1 MGIRFIFGRAG
12 SGKSQFCLNQI
23 KKKLGNDKDNK
34 LILLVPEQ
42 YTFQTEKKLLKAV
55 GERGLL
61 RAEVFSFKRMANR
74 VFNECGGRTLTRMN
88 DSGKNM
94 LIYKL
99 LKDKGEELEYFNR
112 MAKQQGFTGIV
123 SKTITEFKKYN
134 ISPEMLELNNINIE
148 DDELKKKMKD
158 LRLIFNEFNETLHK
172 KYIDSEDELTI
183 LAEKLI
189 NCSIYD
195 NAEIWIDEFTTF
207 TPQQLEVI
215 KRLAKNSKT
224 INITLCSDNLSG
236 GKLSDETDI
245 FDAIKNT
252 ENKVL
257 RMMKDNN
264 ISYMEPIDL
273 NKGYS
278 YRFKDS
284 EELQHIESHFFTYP
298 FREYKGKNN
307 DIRLYKA
314 NNSYDEVENVARD
327 ILRLVRDKGYR
338 YNDIAIV
345 CRDIDNYE
353 KITSVIFSEYNIPY
367 FIDKKREVLSNPL
380 IVLIISA
387 LEILISNWSYE
398 SVFKYLKSGLI
409 GIDIE
414 YIDKLE
420 NYVLANGIKGFK
432 WTGELLYKSKEDTT
446 EEDILIAE
454 IMEEIRLP
462 LMELSKKI
470 TGKKSLRQLATGLY
484 EFLVQLKV
492 FETMEVWLDE
502 FNEIGLQ
509 DKIKEY
515 NQVQSIVMGIL
526 DQAVEVMGEEI
537 VDIKTFHK
545 ILVAGFEEQEIGVIP
560 MALDQVNIGDIARI
574 KGREVKALYI
584 VGVNDGVLPSANKEE
599 GIISDR
605 ERLLLRDM
613 GIELASD
620 TKSRAFEEQFM
631 VYTALT
637 IPSDYLMVSY
647 PMADFEGKSLRPSI
661 VIPRLKKILPNM
673 EEESEI
679 YNKSVENDKF
689 NKITAPI
696 PTFNELIGAL
706 RREFEDEE
714 IEEYWAQVF
723 KWFESDKDFRE
734 RSKRMFKG
742 LTYTNLTEKM
752 PRDKIKKLYATDN
765 GKLMFGVS
773 RIEKYAQCPFA
784 YYVQYGLKAKDRK
797 LYEFNAPDLGSFM
810 HDILDS
816 FTNRVKNEKIA
827 WSDLNK
833 ERCRGMV
840 SELIEKKL
848 SEDTNSILNSNKRYM
863 YFADRFKRTITKSV
877 MVIAEQMKRGEFE
890 VFKNEFAFGSFKDE
904 EPIKI
909 ELPSKETVYLVGR
922 IDRIDTLDMDGN
934 TYLKIVDYKSGA
946 KKFDLNELYY
956 GLQIQLL
963 VYLDALIK
971 NSEHLLNKQ
980 AIPGAI
986 LYFRIDDPI
995 IKSKKELSEE
1005 EIQKQVLDKLKMN
1018 GLLLKDA
1025 KLVKAMDNN
1034 METYSLVIPAAFK
1047 KDGDFTSN
1055 SSVITEE
1062 QFDILRKYVNEKMAE
1077 ICEDMLSG
1085 EIKIEPCKSQKL
1097 NYCTY
1102 CDYSSICQFDTGIKD
1117 NKYKVILKKDNDT
1130 IWSEMKEKINYN
1142 EEINEDSKED
1152 SKEDSNEE
1160 KNGKKLNLNKQ
1171 GGVE

>member
-23 KKKLGNDKDNK
+23 KKKLENDKNNK

-42 YTFQTEKKLLKAV
+42 YTFQTEKKLLEVV

-61 RAEVFSFKRMANR
+61 RAEVLSFKRMANR
-74 VFNECGGRTLTRMN
+74 VFNEFGGRTLTRMN

-112 MAKQQGFTGIV
+112 MAKQQGFAGIV

-134 ISPEMLELNNINIE
+134 ISPEMLELRDINIE
-148 DDELKKKMKD
+148 DDELKKKIKD
-158 LRLIFNEFNETLHK
+158 LSLIFNEFNETLHK

-189 NCSIYD
+189 NCPIYD

-215 KRLAKNSKT
+215 KGLAKNSKT

-298 FREYKGKNN
+298 FREYKGENN

-432 WTGELLYKSKEDTT
+432 WTGELLYKSKEDIT
-446 EEDILIAE
+446 EEDILITE
-454 IMEEIRLP
+454 IMEEIRFP

-470 TGKKSLRQLATGLY
+470 TGKKSLRELATGLY

-560 MALDQVNIGDIARI
+560 MALDQVNIGDIARV

-706 RREFEDEE
+706 RREFEDED

-742 LTYTNLTEKM
+742 LTYTNLTERM

-890 VFKNEFAFGSFKDE
+890 VFRNEFSFGSFKDE

-1130 IWSEMKEKINYN
+1130 IWNEMKEKINYN
-1142 EEINEDSKED
+1142 EEINEDG
-1152 SKEDSNEE
+1152 NEE
-1160 KNGKKLNLNKQ
+1160 KNGEKLNLDKQ

>member
-1 MGIRFIFGRAG
+1 MSIRFVFGRAG

-23 KKKLGNDKDNK
+23 KKKLENDKNNK

-42 YTFQTEKKLLKAV
+42 YTFHTEKKLLEVV
-55 GERGLL
+55 GESGLL
-61 RAEVFSFKRMANR
+61 RAEVLSFKRMASR

-134 ISPEMLELNNINIE
+134 ISSEMLEIKNGDIE
-148 DDELKKKMKD
+148 DEELKKKLKD
-158 LRLIFNEFNETLHK
+158 LTLIFNEFNETLHK
-172 KYIDSEDELTI
+172 KYIDSEDELII

-189 NCSIYD
+189 NCSIYE

-215 KRLAKNSKT
+215 KRLAKTSKT
-224 INITLCSDNLSG
+224 INITLCSDNLSEG
-236 GKLSDETDI
+236 VQGDETDI

-257 RMMKDNN
+257 RMMQDNN
-264 ISYMEPIDL
+264 IGYMEPIDL
-273 NKGYS
+273 NKGHS

-284 EELQHIESHFFTYP
+284 KELQHIESHFFTYP
-298 FREYKGKNN
+298 FREYKGENK

-314 NNSYDEVENVARD
+314 NNSYEEVENVAKD
-327 ILRLVRDKGYR
+327 ILRLVRDEGYR
-338 YNDIAIV
+338 YKDIAIV
-345 CRDIDNYE
+345 CRDVDSYE
-353 KITSVIFSEYNIPY
+353 KITSVIFNEYNIPY

-380 IVLIISA
+380 IILIIST

-409 GIDIE
+409 GIKTE
-414 YIDKLE
+414 YIDILE
-420 NYVLANGIKGFK
+420 NHVLANGIKGYK
-432 WTGELLYKSKEDTT
+432 WTGELLYKSKEETT
-446 EEDILIAE
+446 EKDILIAE
-454 IMEEIRLP
+454 IMEEVRLP
-462 LMELSKKI
+462 LIELNKKLS
-470 TGKKSLRQLATGLY
+470 GKKTLKQLATGLY
-484 EFLVQLKV
+484 EFLVRLKV
-492 FETMEVWLDE
+492 FDTMEVWLDE

-515 NQVQSIVMGIL
+515 NQVPAIVMEIL
-526 DQAVEVMGEEI
+526 DQAVDVMGEEI
-537 VDIKTFHK
+537 VDIKTFSK
-545 ILVAGFEEQEIGVIP
+545 ILVSGFEEQEIGVIP

-574 KGREVKALYI
+574 KGRDVKGLYI

-605 ERLLLRDM
+605 ERNLLREI
-613 GIELASD
+613 GVELASD

-637 IPSDYLMVSY
+637 IPSVYLMVSY
-647 PMADFEGKSLRPSI
+647 PMADFEGKSLRASI

-679 YNKSVENDKF
+679 YNKQSKTDKF

-706 RREFEDEE
+706 RMEFEKEE
-714 IEEYWAQVF
+714 VEEYWAQTF
-723 KWFESDKDFRE
+723 KWFENNEDFKE
-734 RSKRMFKG
+734 KSKRMFKG

-752 PRDKIKKLYATDN
+752 PKSKIKKLYATDN

-784 YYVQYGLKAKDRK
+784 YYIQYGLKAKDRK

-810 HDILDS
+810 HEVLDS
-816 FTNRVKNEKIA
+816 FTNRVKDEKID

-833 ERCRGMV
+833 ERCKSMV
-840 SELIEKKL
+840 GELIEKKL
-848 SEDTNSILNSNKRYM
+848 LEDSNSILNSNKRYM

-971 NSEHLLNKQ
+971 NSQHLLNTQ

-995 IKSKKELSEE
+995 IKSKKELGEE
-1005 EIQKQVLDKLKMN
+1005 EVEKQVLEKLKMN

-1025 KLVKAMDNN
+1025 KLVRAMDND
-1034 METYSLVIPAAFK
+1034 METYSLVIPATFK
-1047 KDGDFTSN
+1047 KDGDFSSN

-1062 QFDILRKYVNEKMAE
+1062 QFDILRNYVNEKMVE
-1077 ICEDMLSG
+1077 ICEEMLSG
-1085 EIKIEPCKSQKL
+1085 EIKIEPCKSQKTT
-1097 NYCTY
+1097 YCTY
-1102 CDYSSICQFDTGIKD
+1102 CDYSSVCQFDTGIKD

-1130 IWSEMKEKINYN
+1130 LWSEMKDKIKKV
-1142 EEINEDSKED
+1142 EEE
-1152 SKEDSNEE
+1152 
-1160 KNGKKLNLNKQ
+1160 
-1171 GGVE
+1171 